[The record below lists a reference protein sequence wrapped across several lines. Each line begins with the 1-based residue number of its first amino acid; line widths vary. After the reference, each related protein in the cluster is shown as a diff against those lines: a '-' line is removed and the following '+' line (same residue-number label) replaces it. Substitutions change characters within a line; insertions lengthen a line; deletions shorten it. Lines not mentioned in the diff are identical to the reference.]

1 MYVESKGFDFLKI
14 LLVSVRNIKRIH
26 NRFSRLDRNEKGF
39 VSPQDFGALPE
50 VNKSNLTNRISET
63 LATKDKK
70 QIDFSKFIKT
80 LSNFHYDN
88 TTEKFQFLFEI
99 YDIDKDGY
107 VGNKDLF
114 STMKVMIGQDLSDS
128 QIQNIVDKTIQDMDE
143 DKDGKLS
150 FSEFSKALQT
160 SLPTTDI

>member
-1 MYVESKGFDFLKI
+1 MIIPQTNFNVIILTIENLFWEKKI
-14 LLVSVRNIKRIH
+14 V
-26 NRFSRLDRNEKGF
+26 
-39 VSPQDFGALPE
+39 
-50 VNKSNLTNRISET
+50 
-63 LATKDKK
+63 
-70 QIDFSKFIKT
+70 
-80 LSNFHYDN
+80 
-88 TTEKFQFLFEI
+88 LFEI

-150 FSEFSKALQT
+150 FSEFTKVR
-160 SLPTTDI
+160 DIFLKQIIMIYFFI

>member
-1 MYVESKGFDFLKI
+1 
-14 LLVSVRNIKRIH
+14 
-26 NRFSRLDRNEKGF
+26 
-39 VSPQDFGALPE
+39 LPE

-88 TTEKFQFLFEI
+88 TNEKFQFLFEI

-114 STMKVMIGQDLSDS
+114 STMKVMIGQDLSDG

-150 FSEFSKALQT
+150 FSEFTKALQT
-160 SLPTTDI
+160 SLPTTDFN